1 QCGRAVTKSGG
12 GAGGS
17 PARSSLARRHV
28 AVGLGEVLAGEELVH
43 LGLEELA
50 VLGVHHVQP
59 ALVDQH
65 GLVRLPFVPG
75 LLRHVVVDV
84 LALGA
89 GVGRAIEAGQVLV
102 VLAAV
107 DGTAHDSSPAF
118 SASAARLRSFFTGA
132 ARPRRGGL
140 ARLYQSQS
148 PSAMTG
154 LACSTRTS
162 QGSMASWTWLKVW
175 VSLASSRRS
184 PTRRACRLASG
195 SRAPMSSSSGRLHRP
210 PHRPLEGRR

>member
-1 QCGRAVTKSGG
+1 
-12 GAGGS
+12 
-17 PARSSLARRHV
+17 
-28 AVGLGEVLAGEELVH
+28 
-43 LGLEELA
+43 ELA

-84 LALGA
+84 LTLGA
-89 GVGRAIEAGQVLV
+89 GVGRAVEAGQLFV

-107 DGTAHDSSPAF
+107 DGAAHEASPAF
-118 SASAARLRSFFTGA
+118 SSCAARLRSFFTGA
-132 ARPRRGGL
+132 ARPRRGGV

-148 PSAMTG
+148 PSATAAPAG
-154 LACSTRTS
+154 SARTS
-162 QGSMASWTWLKVW
+162 QGSMASWKWLKVW
-175 VSLASSRRS
+175 LSPASSRGS
-184 PTRRACRLASG
+184 PRRRACWLASCARA
-195 SRAPMSSSSGRLHRP
+195 SRSSSSGRLHRP